1 MESLWTLC
9 GLHVDSPWTLRGH
22 LRSQCNLKVIN
33 FMKKYYAMNEI
44 RTWDLYKVK
53 IDD

>member
-33 FMKKYYAMNEI
+33 FMKKILCHERDSNMGPLQGED
-44 RTWDLYKVK
+44 R
-53 IDD
+53 